1 MVLNDTRLEE
11 WLAAIDSILTQER
24 LGRLDAFLTSI
35 EGGLSTERATEN
47 AKAVRPYLS
56 QERAQNTGEM
66 LEKYATPER
75 LKSVADS
82 VAV

>member
-11 WLAAIDSILTQER
+11 WLAAIDSVLTQER

-35 EGGLSTERATEN
+35 EGGLSTERAIEN

-56 QERAQNTGEM
+56 QERAQNTGEI